1 MKRLI
6 ITSVSILLTILAVV
20 PVAQA
25 KNYDLSP
32 FNLVNLARNG
42 YLTDYGVP
50 RFNSLSFEYRQGR
63 ISAADLVQA
72 AIDDNRISSDVLE
85 DQRYI
90 RAVDRFLNDLDSQGD
105 HG

>member
-1 MKRLI
+1 
-6 ITSVSILLTILAVV
+6 LTILAVV

-50 RFNSLSFEYRQGR
+50 RFNSLGET
-63 ISAADLVQA
+63 DL
-72 AIDDNRISSDVLE
+72 
-85 DQRYI
+85 
-90 RAVDRFLNDLDSQGD
+90 
-105 HG
+105 